1 VLKDEMALQVQ
12 YVFNLMQRYKGSYK
26 FFDIRD
32 QDSYDHTH
40 IKHSIRVPIEHE
52 SISVDLLKTLTKE
65 KEISR
70 LRRYCLIILYSQVY
84 THQAEAFSSLLESIK
99 CKEIHKLANVDE
111 FLSRYHFLC
120 SNFRHIAVKDFPNEI
135 IPRFLY
141 LGSQEHAL
149 NRDVIESLNIT
160 HICNVTRDTSNRFYN
175 IKYCRV
181 YVDDIE
187 TEKISL
193 FFKKAYE
200 FIETALEGFNA
211 GEKNVVLVHCAKG
224 VSRSATIVIMFL
236 MRTYDMGLEEAYR
249 FVKRHREIIEPNEG
263 FMNELRN
270 FQMNNLQFLRRSSTS
285 YGGLGAQK
293 ALGR

>member
-1 VLKDEMALQVQ
+1 M
-12 YVFNLMQRYKGSYK
+12 K

-32 QDSYDHTH
+32 QISYDQVH

-52 SISVDLLKTLTKE
+52 NISVDLLKIITRE

-70 LRRYCLIILYSQVY
+70 LRRYCLIIAYSQVY
-84 THQAEAFSSLLESIK
+84 TQQAEAFFSLLDSIK
-99 CKEIHKLANVDE
+99 CKEIHKLVNIEE
-111 FLSRYHFLC
+111 FLSRYYFLC
-120 SNFRHIAVKDFPNEI
+120 RHLAVKDFPNEI
-135 IPRFLY
+135 IPGFLY

-149 NRDVIESLNIT
+149 NRDIMEVLNIT
-160 HICNVTRDTSNRFYN
+160 HICNVTRDATNRFYN

-200 FIETALEGFNA
+200 FIENAMEGFNA

-236 MRTYDMGLEEAYR
+236 MRTYELGLDEAFR

-285 YGGLGAQK
+285 YGGLGTIK
-293 ALGR
+293 ILNR